1 MASFFY
7 TKIIKLEETSST
19 NDIAYELLKKGE
31 IKEGTVIV
39 SQFQKEGKG
48 QRGSKWESECGKNI
62 LMSIVL
68 SPDILVVNQFQINI
82 WISLALHDFSKKYF
96 PERTK
101 IKWPNDLLI
110 DNKKLAGIL
119 IKNIVKE
126 NKIKYTI
133 VGIGINVNQINFTE
147 FYLKATSFKKLIEKE
162 FDLLKLQKEI
172 LSCIKKRYL
181 QLKQKDFD
189 VLKLKK
195 EYLKHLF
202 ALNDWRNYKISNKE
216 IKAKIVGVDEVGRM
230 LLEFKNNNVKAF
242 ALKEIAF
249 L

>member
-7 TKIIKLEETSST
+7 TKLIKLEKTSST
-19 NDIAYELLKKGE
+19 NDIAYELLRKGK

-39 SQFQKEGKG
+39 SKFQKQGKG
-48 QRGSKWESECGKNI
+48 QKGAKWESEYGKNI

-68 SPDILVVNQFQINI
+68 SPDILAVNQFQLNI
-82 WISLALHDFSKKYF
+82 CISLALHDFSKKYF
-96 PERTK
+96 PERIK

-110 DNKKLAGIL
+110 ENKKLAGVL
-119 IKNIVKE
+119 IKNIVKKD
-126 NKIKYTI
+126 KIKYTI

-147 FYLKATSFKKLIEKE
+147 FYLKATSFKKLIEKD

-172 LSCIKKRYL
+172 LICIKKRYL

-189 VLKLKK
+189 VLKLQK

-202 ALNDWRNYKISNKE
+202 ALNDWRNYKISKKE
-216 IKAKIVGVDEVGRM
+216 IKAKIVGVDEVGRI
-230 LLEFKNNNVKAF
+230 LLKFENNNVKAF